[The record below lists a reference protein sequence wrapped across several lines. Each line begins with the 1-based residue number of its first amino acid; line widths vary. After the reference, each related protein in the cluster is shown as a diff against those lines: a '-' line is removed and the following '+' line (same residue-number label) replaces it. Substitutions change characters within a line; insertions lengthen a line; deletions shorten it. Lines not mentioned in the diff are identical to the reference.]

1 MYLKFVGHNGSN
13 FWRGAALGIRESS
26 ANLELHKQAQR
37 ERERER
43 ERETGRQ
50 RQTDR
55 QTEHSA
61 QSVSSRVQKDE
72 GTQEQMLLTMCTCTH
87 TFLPHSISTQIAPM
101 TPLCRPFPGTWSV
114 TRASAS

>member
-43 ERETGRQ
+43 ERDRETKTD

-55 QTEHSA
+55 A
-61 QSVSSRVQKDE
+61 
-72 GTQEQMLLTMCTCTH
+72 
-87 TFLPHSISTQIAPM
+87 
-101 TPLCRPFPGTWSV
+101 
-114 TRASAS
+114 